1 MVTAA
6 AHVPETP
13 NMLRGVT
20 STDIAAHPFAHF
32 VKRNAVSQQV
42 YETLDHEFPNL
53 TQMLGGRTSFGSNEA
68 IRLSVRQVLG
78 SNQISA
84 NWKDFFAFHTSS
96 DYWREIV
103 RVFGPYLRQEFPQL
117 EERVGRC
124 FEDWRVVPRG
134 YSGDAEVRLDCQFVM
149 NTPVVAVSSVK
160 TPHVDL
166 CDKVLSSLFYF
177 RSDQDTVSGGDL
189 DLYAWRRKPRFVKH
203 RTLQQDIDLSHTVAY
218 AANTFVSFVNS
229 EKSVH
234 GVSPRGITTI
244 PRRYIN
250 FIAELPIHAFDPK
263 QISRWRKLLLPKDM
277 KLSAHND
284 SY

>member
-6 AHVPETP
+6 AHVPETL
-13 NMLRGVT
+13 NMLRGIT
-20 STDIAAHPFAHF
+20 STDIAVHPFAH
-32 VKRNAVSQQV
+32 VVRQNALSPQV
-42 YETLDHEFPNL
+42 YETLENEFPSM
-53 TQMLGGRTSFGSNEA
+53 TQMLGGRSNFGSNEA
-68 IRLSVRQVLG
+68 IRLSVRQILG
-78 SNQISA
+78 SNQISS
-84 NWKDFFAFHTSS
+84 NWRDFFAFHTSP

-103 RVFGPYLRQEFPQL
+103 RVFAAYLRQEFPHL
-117 EERVGRC
+117 EERVGRR
-124 FEDWRVVPRG
+124 FEDWRAVPRG

-166 CDKVLSSLFYF
+166 CDKILSSLYYF
-177 RSDQDTVSGGDL
+177 RSSQDKVSGGDL

-203 RTLQQDIDLSHTVAY
+203 RTLQQDIDLSQTVPY

-263 QISRWRKLLLPKDM
+263 QVSRWRKLLLPKDM
-277 KLSAHND
+277 RLSAHND
-284 SY
+284 VY